1 MKLLIGVSLLV
12 CVYVAGWYQ
21 LHGQFINPWFKK
33 YEYLLIF
40 LSVPNTYVSIRAI
53 KIISDH
59 FQGQVWPNRILT
71 FGIGLI
77 MFTILS
83 YCHFNEKL
91 GLKTLTLI
99 GLAGL
104 IVTLQILWK

>member
-1 MKLLIGVSLLV
+1 MSSLIGISLLI
-12 CVYVAGWYQ
+12 CVYVVGWYQ
-21 LHGQFINPWFKK
+21 LHGQFINPAFKK

-53 KIISDH
+53 KMISDQ

-83 YCHFNEKL
+83 YYHFNEQL

-104 IVTLQILWK
+104 IITLQIVWK

>member
-1 MKLLIGVSLLV
+1 MKLFIGIILLV
-12 CVYVAGWYQ
+12 CIYVVGWYQ
-21 LHGQFINPWFKK
+21 LHGQFISQWFKK
-33 YEYLLIF
+33 HEFVLLF

-59 FQGQVWPNRILT
+59 FNGQVWPNRMLT
-71 FGIGLI
+71 FSIGLI

-83 YCHFNEKL
+83 YCHFNEKI

-104 IVTLQILWK
+104 ILTIQIVWK